1 MTIKEIA
8 ELCGVKKQTVWNWA
22 NKLEVLNQKIWLRL
36 SEKLKQG
43 SPESPSDYDLEETL
57 AIIGEGGGNKALA
70 SLLADNAAQKAA
82 VRLLQEPEKAVAEGA
97 GNIVSLISGMNGH
110 KYLQAALTGKA
121 KRCRKTTYTGGGR
134 VYAIPTTK
142 RENVFNVF
150 VYTNRGKLLREGF
163 AMRGGFHETVESL
176 VQGYDMGGYIT
187 CEDVDVGDMLAWLA
201 GCSLRAPWGTLL
213 AAPEDAAGSGNIL
226 EFKPLKAFGA

>member
-1 MTIKEIA
+1 MTIKAIA

-36 SEKLKQG
+36 SEKLEQG

-70 SLLADNAAQKAA
+70 ALLADNAARKYA
-82 VRLLQEPEKAVAEGA
+82 VEHLQTPEKAVAEGV
-97 GNIVSLISGMNGH
+97 GNIVSLIANMNVH

-121 KRCRKTTYTGGGR
+121 KRCRRITYTSSGR

-142 RENVFNVF
+142 RESVFNVF

-163 AMRGGFHETVESL
+163 AMRGGFYETVESL
-176 VQGYDMGGYIT
+176 VQGYGMGGYIT
-187 CEDVDVGDMLAWLA
+187 SEDVDGGDILTWLA

-213 AAPEDAAGSGNIL
+213 TAPEAAAGSGNIL
-226 EFKPLKAFGA
+226 DFKPLKAFDA